1 MRHFLKSR
9 KCRMISSVMYPVLFG
24 VIIFVLWE
32 TQILHSIMNTSTDV
46 LPVPSKIAS
55 VIGENIT
62 KLMGNLW
69 ITTVPTLIGLAV
81 GSALGYAVAV
91 IASIFTKW
99 GGGGITLVSCFNA
112 VPIVALAPIFNNL
125 CKHVSTD
132 IGTRGMA
139 AKALVVM
146 MLCMA
151 SMSINAFRGLTEL
164 PPFSTDMMKS
174 YASSKRVTFVKL
186 RLPNSVPYIFTA
198 LRVSVPISVIS
209 ALVSEYFIDTR
220 EGSATFCPGLG
231 RMIRDTILKC
241 QYSAAWS
248 YIAIACLLGITL
260 FVVLMI
266 FESVMLKNRQKQ

>member
-1 MRHFLKSR
+1 MKKFFKSKKWR
-9 KCRMISSVMYPVLFG
+9 TISAILYPALLGFF
-24 VIIFVLWE
+24 IIVLWQTE
-32 TQILHSIMNTSTDV
+32 VLHSILNTTTDV
-46 LPVPSKIAS
+46 LPVPSKIVS
-55 VIGENIT
+55 IVSDNFP
-62 KLMGNLW
+62 KLLGNLW
-69 ITTVPTLIGLAV
+69 VTIVPTLIGLVA
-81 GSALGYAVAV
+81 GSFLGYTIAV

-99 GGGGITLVSCFNA
+99 GYGGITLVSCFNA

-125 CKHVSTD
+125 CKNASSD
-132 IGTRGMA
+132 ISIRGML

-146 MLCMA
+146 VLCMA

-164 PPFSTDMMKS
+164 QPFSSDMMNS
-174 YASSKRVTFVKL
+174 YASSKKVTFVKL

-209 ALVSEYFIDTR
+209 ALVSEYFIDTK

-248 YIAIACLLGITL
+248 YIAVACLLGIVM
-260 FVVLMI
+260 FVILMI